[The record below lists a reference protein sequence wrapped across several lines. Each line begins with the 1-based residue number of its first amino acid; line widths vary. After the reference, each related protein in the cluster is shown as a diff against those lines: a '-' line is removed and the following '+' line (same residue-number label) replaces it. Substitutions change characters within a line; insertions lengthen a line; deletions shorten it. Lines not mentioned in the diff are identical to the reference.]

1 MALQIIGRDLKTYGP
16 GDPGYDNARIEN
28 LESQVGELMTAVIDL
43 QNRMSRQ
50 DGEPLRW
57 PADSYGPAKAKPPA
71 DV

>member
-1 MALQIIGRDLKTYGP
+1 MAPKIIGQDLRTYGP

-28 LESQVGELMTAVIDL
+28 LESRAGELMTAVIDL

-50 DGEPLRW
+50 DREPLHW
-57 PADSYGPAKAKPPA
+57 PADTYEPTNTKPA

>member
-1 MALQIIGRDLKTYGP
+1 MAPKIIGQDLRTHGP

-28 LESQVGELMTAVIDL
+28 LEARAGELMTAVIDL

-50 DGEPLRW
+50 DGEPLHW
-57 PADSYGPAKAKPPA
+57 PADTYEPTNTKRA

>member
-1 MALQIIGRDLKTYGP
+1 MAPQIIGRDLKTYGP

-43 QNRMSRQ
+43 QNRLSRQ

-57 PADSYGPAKAKPPA
+57 PADTYAPQNTEPA
-71 DV
+71 